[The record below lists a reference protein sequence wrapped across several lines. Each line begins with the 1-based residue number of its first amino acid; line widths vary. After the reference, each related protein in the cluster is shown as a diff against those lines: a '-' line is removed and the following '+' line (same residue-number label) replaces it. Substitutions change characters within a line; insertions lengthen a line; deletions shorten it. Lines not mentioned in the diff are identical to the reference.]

1 MLEIQV
7 FGACFIIRII
17 SIKENFLRKFS
28 ANLAFVISIF
38 FIMVVSVFSVFG
50 QRASNEFASESKDNA
65 ANANS
70 AAQTADSEVFNKN
83 ELSVLGGIA
92 PEKRFFGGSRKSIF
106 GFAAVRYSRRVASG
120 KYLALKY
127 QIDFTPLALVN
138 YERQRVVQITPTTP
152 GIERERETVYGV
164 GFTPVGLQLNFRRKK
179 KVQPFIS
186 MGAGLIFFAKSVPDD
201 RSPLFPDRQGRKFNF
216 TTSGGVGVEFA
227 TKSERA
233 YTVGFKFH
241 HISNASTGN
250 INPGFDQ
257 NLFYFGYT
265 FKKW

>member
-1 MLEIQV
+1 
-7 FGACFIIRII
+7 
-17 SIKENFLRKFS
+17 
-28 ANLAFVISIF
+28 LAFI
-38 FIMVVSVFSVFG
+38 
-50 QRASNEFASESKDNA
+50 
-65 ANANS
+65 
-70 AAQTADSEVFNKN
+70 
-83 ELSVLGGIA
+83 
-92 PEKRFFGGSRKSIF
+92 
-106 GFAAVRYSRRVASG
+106 
-120 KYLALKY
+120 
-127 QIDFTPLALVN
+127 N

-186 MGAGLIFFAKSVPDD
+186 MGAGIIFFAKSVPDD
-201 RSPLFPDRQGRKFNF
+201 RSPLFPDRRGRQFNF

-227 TKSERA
+227 TKTERA

>member
-1 MLEIQV
+1 M
-7 FGACFIIRII
+7 
-17 SIKENFLRKFS
+17 RKFS
-28 ANLAFVISIF
+28 ANLAFVVSIF
-38 FIMVVSVFSVFG
+38 FITAVGVFSVFG
-50 QRASNEFASESKDNA
+50 QAASNEFASKSKDNA

-70 AAQTADSEVFNKN
+70 TAQTADSEVFDKKN

-92 PEKRFFGGSRKSIF
+92 PEGRFFGGSRKSIF
-106 GFAAVRYSRRVASG
+106 GFAAVQYSRRVASG

-127 QIDFTPLALVN
+127 QIDFTPLALIN
-138 YERQRVVQITPTTP
+138 YDRQRVVHITPTTLDI
-152 GIERERETVYGV
+152 GRERQTVYGV

-186 MGAGLIFFAKSVPDD
+186 MGAGIIFFAKSVPDD
-201 RSPLFPDRQGRKFNF
+201 RSPLFPDRRGRQFNF

-227 TKSERA
+227 TKTERA